1 MPYRFL
7 KTEQLQIELR
17 PKELYKT
24 ITQTLKSKQKRIPD
38 GFQLM
43 SISQKQLPH
52 GHLSQEIWRSNPL
65 YTKALTGNYRQ
76 CGFPPQKAIQASKG
90 FISYTSAKIVFPVEK
105 KTTLFYHN
113 NPVIFTT
120 QTEVP
125 AKVTN
130 VLWRTTYVMAK
141 RQFTASGV
149 STSPHI
155 KCYKKEHKVDKRN
168 QKILGGQHSPS
179 VHHQPCSDRGR
190 LLAQRPFWDTLQHT
204 EGSQSRR
211 NSLKLFLFI
220 LPLPFSTETGDLAPK
235 DVSYTEMLR

>member
-105 KTTLFYHN
+105 KKQRFST
-113 NPVIFTT
+113 ITT
-120 QTEVP
+120 QSFSPLRLRFQLSHKCFVENHICDGKETVHCQRSSYISTY
-125 AKVTN
+125 KV
-130 VLWRTTYVMAK
+130 
-141 RQFTASGV
+141 
-149 STSPHI
+149 
-155 KCYKKEHKVDKRN
+155 
-168 QKILGGQHSPS
+168 
-179 VHHQPCSDRGR
+179 
-190 LLAQRPFWDTLQHT
+190 LQ
-204 EGSQSRR
+204 ERAQSR
-211 NSLKLFLFI
+211 
-220 LPLPFSTETGDLAPK
+220 
-235 DVSYTEMLR
+235 